1 MADDVIFQSMQR
13 IGAGPIQIFY
23 STHLGRCWLSGPE
36 SLRELASHN
45 EDPGVAASIGFGR
58 LLPGRGRAM
67 AAPEDAQL
75 RVVHGCRRIA
85 GPRGGLG
92 TGTVS
97 ERICRTGVRPK
108 HLSAAGSSIC
118 FSIGREFTTMAV
130 RTAITSRCAHWAGR
144 SRARFRCGSEKASPS
159 SSPQSNY
166 GAGRCG

>member
-23 STHLGRCWLSGPE
+23 STHLGRCWLIGPE

-85 GPRGGLG
+85 GREVDLKLEQFRNVFAAQASDRNISP
-92 TGTVS
+92 
-97 ERICRTGVRPK
+97 
-108 HLSAAGSSIC
+108 LSV
-118 FSIGREFTTMAV
+118 REFV
-130 RTAITSRCAHWAGR
+130 FQSDTSLLA
-144 SRARFRCGSEKASPS
+144 
-159 SSPQSNY
+159 
-166 GAGRCG
+166 